1 MDWSAQIARFE
12 PLTRDRTAAFASPRD
27 VEQAIGSY
35 NKALSNLDH
44 DSQDIA
50 LIALRKLVA
59 TYPAFAQ
66 PFFLYACCLAERGSG
81 SPEMWLGLIEQAIQI
96 GLPEDLQQDA
106 LYCQF
111 DLQETLKRQAAV
123 LTGAPAGQGGTSSPA
138 ARASAKK
145 KTRVNV
151 PAASVLERTGHSG
164 KVKMASEK
172 ERQDVIRRGEF
183 PQDEETHIV
192 DRSEPAELIRKA
204 LPIVAGVLIV
214 ATLVLA
220 AVRWLPKTRLFAGNR
235 EPSASE
241 RLDWLL
247 ERLEPLAGD
256 EPTIADLLA
265 EYRTKYQPTLAPGE
279 TNSMTNGSTT
289 AASTTA
295 ADSGET
301 TLPAETTAMTEA
313 STEAS
318 STATEASSTT
328 TVQTTKAT
336 TTATPTM
343 TPVPTA
349 DQAATALL
357 DAWDAY
363 TEAKNIQ
370 SEDVLA
376 AAEKLLAAR
385 SLLAEIPAT
394 TTAEGLDRDAGS
406 LSSLVENRI
415 DDLANSASK
424 GFRLLAEAEFAN
436 EQYEAALV
444 PYLKAWQIKPDAYG
458 GGVAYYCGRCYQLL
472 GDYAA
477 ARPFYEYVVDTFAGR
492 DIARSAAGRLAE
504 MEP

>member
-1 MDWSAQIARFE
+1 MDWTAQIARFE

-35 NKALSNLDH
+35 NKALFNLVH

-66 PFFLYACCLAERGSG
+66 PFFLYACCLAERSSG
-81 SPEMWLGLIEQAIQI
+81 SPEVWLGLIDQAIQI
-96 GLPEDLQQDA
+96 GLPEDLHQDA

-111 DLQETLKRQAAV
+111 DLQEDLKRQSAV
-123 LTGAPAGQGGTSSPA
+123 LPGAPAGQGGTSNPA
-138 ARASAKK
+138 LRASAKK
-145 KTRVNV
+145 KIRARV
-151 PAASVLERTGHSG
+151 PASSVLERTGRSG

-183 PQDEETHIV
+183 PQDEETHVV
-192 DRSEPAELIRKA
+192 DRREPAELIRKA

-247 ERLEPLAGD
+247 ARLEPLAGD
-256 EPTIADLLA
+256 EQTIADLLD
-265 EYRTKYQPTLAPGE
+265 EYRTKYQPSLSPDE
-279 TNSMTNGSTT
+279 TTSAMNGTTASESTT
-289 AASTTA
+289 AAN
-295 ADSGET
+295 SGET
-301 TLPAETTAMTEA
+301 TVPTESTSMTEPT
-313 STEAS
+313 SEAS
-318 STATEASSTT
+318 ATT
-328 TVQTTKAT
+328 TLVQPTKAT
-336 TTATPTM
+336 TTAAPIT
-343 TPVPTA
+343 TPVPTVNP
-349 DQAATALL
+349 AATALL

-363 TEAKNIQ
+363 VEAKNVQ

-376 AAEKLLAAR
+376 AAEKLLTAR
-385 SLLAEIPAT
+385 SLLTDIPST

-406 LSSLVENRI
+406 LSSLVESRI
-415 DDLANSASK
+415 DDLANNASK
-424 GFRLLAEAEFAN
+424 GFRLLAEAAFN
-436 EQYEAALV
+436 NKQYEAALV

-477 ARPFYEYVVDTFAGR
+477 ARPFYEYVVDAFTGR

>member
-35 NKALSNLDH
+35 NKALSNLYH

-81 SPEMWLGLIEQAIQI
+81 SAETWLGLIEQAIRI
-96 GLPEDLQQDA
+96 GLPEDLHQDA

-123 LTGAPAGQGGTSSPA
+123 LPGTPAGQGEVSNPGSRT
-138 ARASAKK
+138 SAKK

-151 PAASVLERTGHSG
+151 PAASVLERTGHSS
-164 KVKMASEK
+164 KVRMASEK
-172 ERQDVIRRGEF
+172 ERQEVIRRGEF
-183 PQDEETHIV
+183 PQDDETHVI
-192 DRSEPAELIRKA
+192 DRREPVELVRKA
-204 LPIVAGVLIV
+204 LPIVAGILIV

-247 ERLEPLAGD
+247 ERLEPLAGN
-256 EPTIADLLA
+256 EQTIADLLD
-265 EYRTKYQPTLAPGE
+265 EYRKKYQPTLAPGE
-279 TNSMTNGSTT
+279 TTSMTNGSTT
-289 AASTTA
+289 ASSTTA
-295 ADSGET
+295 ANSTET
-301 TLPAETTAMTEA
+301 TLPAETTARTEPT
-313 STEAS
+313 TES
-318 STATEASSTT
+318 SSTT
-328 TVQTTKAT
+328 TMQTTKAT
-336 TTATPTM
+336 TTASPTM
-343 TPVPTA
+343 TPVPTVDLA
-349 DQAATALL
+349 TTALL

-363 TEAKNIQ
+363 TEAKNVQ
-370 SEDVLA
+370 SEDVLS

-385 SLLAEIPAT
+385 SLLAEIPST

-406 LSSLVENRI
+406 LSNLVENRI

-424 GFRLLAEAEFAN
+424 GFRLLAEAEFEN